1 MTIKPT
7 IIPKHGIKP
16 TPTSVET
23 TTVEVEEAKKP
34 TVISKII
41 NSTVTFVMIISLGW
55 IAIGTIQNAI
65 FSPRCG
71 VNNLNSYIEVET
83 STQCLIQNNNNSVV
97 PVVSK
102 KIETDPNLIKDRTE
116 GSLIANTQA
125 QNTITNNGEFCL
137 VNGMAVRKS
146 VINGVPLPCK
156 F

>member
-1 MTIKPT
+1 MTKPT

-16 TPTSVET
+16 TPVEVET
-23 TTVEVEEAKKP
+23 TPVEEAKKP
-34 TVISKII
+34 TLI
-41 NSTVTFVMIISLGW
+41 NSTVTFVIIIALGW

-71 VNNLNSYIEVET
+71 VNNINSYIEVET

-146 VINGVPLPCK
+146 VINGNPLPCK
-156 F
+156 N